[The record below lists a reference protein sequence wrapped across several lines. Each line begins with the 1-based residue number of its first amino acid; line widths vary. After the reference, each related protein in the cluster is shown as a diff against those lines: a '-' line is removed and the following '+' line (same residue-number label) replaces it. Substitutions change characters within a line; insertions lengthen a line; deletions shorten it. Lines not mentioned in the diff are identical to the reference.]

1 MADPLFVDT
10 LDIWL
15 AVLAWGLLTAA
26 AWVTYRFVMGR
37 GQQADRGFGY
47 AFLAIGVY
55 ALVMGLWGSMTWPLP
70 SSYNIVLM
78 DPYAL
83 YGVALLMI
91 GLALIAGVD
100 LKGPT
105 IAIAFLSISVLIYA
119 ADIAKYHLTNSPA
132 AAAALFVLVGLSGI
146 LGPFLNLS
154 KSSKYV
160 AYLEVILL
168 VLAALLSAYIGGMA
182 TFEHTADWAKWVPFY
197 G

>member
-37 GQQADRGFGY
+37 GQQADRSFGY
-47 AFLAIGVY
+47 AFFAIGVY

-83 YGVALLMI
+83 YGVALLML
-91 GLALIAGVD
+91 GLALITGVD

-105 IAIAFLSISVLIYA
+105 IAIAFLSVSVLIYA

-146 LGPFLNLS
+146 LGPFLNLG
-154 KSSKYV
+154 KSSRYV